1 MVDEQKKQM
10 RDLCFCLP
18 TWWLTPEARCNIA
31 VKKDTCDST
40 QPGNRENIAKDWG
53 FLLMM

>member
-31 VKKDTCDST
+31 VKKDTYDST
-40 QPGNRENIAKDWG
+40 QPGNRENIVKDWG